1 MAKMKG
7 DKKSKSIFIKLKEK
21 YIYEI
26 VNKLKHGLML
36 PEGDDAQFGA
46 VTAMSK

>member
-7 DKKSKSIFIKLKEK
+7 EKKSKSIFIKLKEK

-26 VNKLKHGLML
+26 VNKIKHGLML